1 MSTILD
7 AVMIDDDDASYSKT
21 ATFEPISE
29 TEDPSKT
36 TPPLYCHTSAV
47 TRRTTRPKR
56 AVFPE
61 DAASLRAWS
70 YYLTAAGIQ
79 HRISQLTHF
88 TLSPVLRRQM
98 VFASRIGMPM
108 ATEAGAFDS
117 VSFCRSSAMTAA
129 NLHSGN
135 IAIKLVESVAAH
147 AFPDHQGVGVAPHP
161 APWKSRPD
169 AVQQGSRGWRLQ
181 ALQRS
186 RQEGRLPWCQSP

>member
-1 MSTILD
+1 MTTTQATQRLRRSSLYLRRKILRRRL
-7 AVMIDDDDASYSKT
+7 
-21 ATFEPISE
+21 
-29 TEDPSKT
+29 
-36 TPPLYCHTSAV
+36 PPCTV
-47 TRRTTRPKR
+47 TLQRSLAGRPAPKR